1 MEHVVQNF
9 ITALRGSGVRISL
22 SESIDA
28 MNAMK
33 LMGYDNRQT
42 LKDTLSATLA
52 KTRNEKEIFYSC
64 FDRFFSTDGFADPET
79 DSIST
84 PAIEPDRE
92 DSPLTQM
99 LVSNDNTGFS
109 LLMRQA
115 AEEIE
120 LSGIWFFTQKSMYI
134 QRILK
139 GMGGEGLDLDIKRL
153 SNEHDDYSQEK
164 ARALKQA
171 RNFLFENVRNFV
183 EQQFSL
189 FAGSAT
195 EKMLERY
202 LRDVRLSNLEK
213 RDFQRM
219 HVIIKKMVK
228 RLNNLHSR
236 RKKSSKRGVLDLK
249 KTLRENVAYQ
259 GLIFDPQW
267 KARKIDRPDLVVLCD
282 VSRSVETI
290 ARFMLLF
297 LYGLNEEVARI
308 SSFIFCSNLVEV
320 SRIFEE
326 YPVDQA
332 LERLQKG
339 VGLGIMLGRTDY
351 GQALLDFK
359 ENWMEKISNKTTVII
374 LGDARNNY
382 GDPQTGIMRL
392 IQERSKR
399 LIWLNPEGPSFWGT
413 GDSEMKRYLPYCFFA
428 RECNTINHLERVVDF
443 LLSTRG

>member
-1 MEHVVQNF
+1 MEHVLQNF
-9 ITALRGSGVRISL
+9 ITALRGSGVRISM
-22 SESIDA
+22 SETIDA

-33 LMGYDNRQT
+33 LMGYGNRQT
-42 LKDTLSATLA
+42 LKDSLSSTLA

-64 FDRFFSTDGFADPET
+64 FDRFFSTDKFSDPET

-84 PAIEPDRE
+84 PAIEPGRE
-92 DSPLTQM
+92 DSNLTQM
-99 LVSNDNTGFS
+99 LVSQDNTGLS

-120 LSGIWFFTQKSMYI
+120 ISGIWFFTQKSMYI

-139 GMGGEGLDLDIKRL
+139 GMGGEGLDRDIKRL
-153 SNEHDDYSQEK
+153 SNERDSRSQEK
-164 ARALKQA
+164 ERALRQA
-171 RNFLFENVRNFV
+171 RDFLFENVRDFV

-228 RLNNLHSR
+228 RLNDLHSR
-236 RKKSSKRGVLDLK
+236 RRKSSKRGVLDFK

-259 GLIFDPQW
+259 GLIFEPQW

-282 VSRSVETI
+282 VSRSVEAV

-320 SRIFEE
+320 GRIFEE

-359 ENWMEKISNKTTVII
+359 ENWMEKISKKTTVII

-382 GDPQTGIMRL
+382 GDPQTGIMKL

-443 LLSTRG
+443 LLRTRG